1 MLVLHVCSKS
11 GWLARLVAKLL
22 ASLGV
27 GQQDNGARFGNT
39 IFKIWEHEMCLA
51 TTKATLTRVSV
62 CQATWQSLT
71 VTSRLR
77 VEYVLCGS
85 MCSVHCKLS
94 CFQAQSCCCQAQVEI
109 NTCPCNH
116 NQGMQLSQPLTF
128 MPVTSELERASVVQA
143 PCFSALSELSTNLI
157 CLNTCDMP
165 NACRDNIKTW
175 FKYRDFM
182 HATAQSNKHE
192 VSKIWRHGVLSSVT

>member
-1 MLVLHVCSKS
+1 MLHVCSEN

-22 ASLGV
+22 ASLGL

-39 IFKIWEHEMCLA
+39 ILKIWEHDLFLA
-51 TTKATLTRVSV
+51 TTKATLTRASV

-77 VEYVLCGS
+77 VECILCGN
-85 MCSVHCKLS
+85 MFSVRCKLS
-94 CFQAQSCCCQAQVEI
+94 FFQAQSCCCQAQVEI

-128 MPVTSELERASVVQA
+128 MPVTSELGRASVVQA
-143 PCFSALSELSTNLI
+143 PCFSALSELSTNL
-157 CLNTCDMP
+157 T
-165 NACRDNIKTW
+165 
-175 FKYRDFM
+175 
-182 HATAQSNKHE
+182 
-192 VSKIWRHGVLSSVT
+192 